1 MANMLEKGGKC
12 YVQFLINVKKIF
24 LSCQVAISESHC
36 TDQRSQ
42 YLHWSFSPDTAKHKG
57 NAFPLVTSEICRTEQ
72 QEFLR
77 KASVLNPTES
87 CHLAARTQPVVCRR
101 GVLSSNSCAVCER
114 QRLTSTSQ
122 HGTDAWHFR
131 GAKEVIAFRWGGW
144 RSRLTNLTPRCWN

>member
-1 MANMLEKGGKC
+1 MLFQNPTAQISARNICTGASVPTRPNTKEMH
-12 YVQFLINVKKIF
+12 F
-24 LSCQVAISESHC
+24 LSSPLRSVANLSNPH
-36 TDQRSQ
+36 
-42 YLHWSFSPDTAKHKG
+42 HH
-57 NAFPLVTSEICRTEQ
+57 TEQ

-144 RSRLTNLTPRCWN
+144 AQQINKSDTPLLELILSIFFFFFT